1 MRAAVA
7 VAVTTKRNK
16 KEGKKLKLKHL
27 LIWVKVFKIE
37 PRKICG
43 RQPLKNLKFKF
54 LNAVFHKS
62 YSVHS

>member
-27 LIWVKVFKIE
+27 WVKVFKIE